1 MKISSAK
8 REERGEVKGRGR
20 LSIKKHS
27 METKG
32 AKR

>member
-8 REERGEVKGRGR
+8 REQREEVKRRDR
-20 LSIKKHS
+20 LSIKNHS